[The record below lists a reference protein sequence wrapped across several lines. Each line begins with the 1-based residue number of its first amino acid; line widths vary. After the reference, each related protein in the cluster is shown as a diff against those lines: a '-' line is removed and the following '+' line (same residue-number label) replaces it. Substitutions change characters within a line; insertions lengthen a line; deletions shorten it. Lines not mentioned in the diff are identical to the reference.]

1 MKQHIE
7 KHSNTIRGLLF
18 SIPLVIAIAGINLFI
33 IGTAA
38 RAWVKHESYDP
49 TFGASMKREVGL
61 FSVCN
66 FFDLWP
72 GAVDQS
78 VCQSI
83 YNDCS
88 LENANSPYNSVPN
101 PLLGNAFITING
113 QPLIW
118 NTLPYTCNAFNA
130 VRAFAVMACIFMCA
144 TLPLYFVSMCTNHHK
159 VANTLAV
166 VVGYLAAFFGMLAM
180 AVANDMA
187 TDPNPLAKQTN
198 FYSFKMF
205 IAGWVMQLVGNSLFA
220 FLSFFWD

>member
-18 SIPLVIAIAGINLFI
+18 SVPLVIAIAGINLFI

-49 TFGASMKREVGL
+49 TFGATMKREVGL

-66 FFDLWP
+66 FFTLWS
-72 GAVDQS
+72 GGVDQS

-83 YNDCS
+83 FNDCS
-88 LENANSPYNSVPN
+88 LSSFDPSANATPN
-101 PLLGNAFITING
+101 PLLGNAIISLNG
-113 QPLIW
+113 YPMIW
-118 NTLPYTCNAFNA
+118 SSLPYTCNAFNA
-130 VRAFAVMACIFMCA
+130 VRAFAVLACLFMCA

-166 VVGYLAAFFGMLAM
+166 VVGYLAALFGMLAM
-180 AVANDMA
+180 AIANNMSS
-187 TDPNPLAKQTN
+187 DPNPLASQTN

-205 IAGWVMQLVGNSLFA
+205 IAAWVMQLIGNSLFA